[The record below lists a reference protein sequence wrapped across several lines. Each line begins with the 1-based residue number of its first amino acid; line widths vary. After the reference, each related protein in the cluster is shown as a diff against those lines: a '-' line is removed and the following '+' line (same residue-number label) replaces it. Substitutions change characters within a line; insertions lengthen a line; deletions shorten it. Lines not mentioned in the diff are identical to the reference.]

1 MEVLMATEFS
11 AGGFLVRWI
20 FALILVFGTYNPTDY
35 SFVSWIMA
43 EGTQFSP
50 VIAVVGILLLI
61 GWTIF
66 LRATLM
72 SLGLVGIALGLA
84 LFGAIVWM
92 MVDFGVINVEATGVL
107 TYVALVLLSLILAVG
122 MSWSHIRRRLTGQF
136 DVDDRDD

>member
-1 MEVLMATEFS
+1 MATEFS
-11 AGGFLVRWI
+11 AGSFFGRWI

-35 SFVSWIMA
+35 SFVSWIMSDGFEFA
-43 EGTQFSP
+43 P

-66 LRATLM
+66 LRATLL
-72 SLGLVGIALGLA
+72 SLGVIGIALGLA

-92 MVDFGVINVEATGVL
+92 MVDFGLIDMEATGVL
-107 TYVALVLLSLILAVG
+107 TYVALVLLSLILAIG

>member
-1 MEVLMATEFS
+1 MATEFS
-11 AGGFLVRWI
+11 AGSFLGRWI

-35 SFVSWIMA
+35 SFISWITA

-50 VIAVVGILLLI
+50 VIAVVGVLLLI
-61 GWTIF
+61 GWTMF

-72 SLGLVGIALGLA
+72 SLGIIGIALGLA

-92 MVDFGVINVEATGVL
+92 MVDFGLINMEATGVL
-107 TYVALVLLSLILAVG
+107 TYVALVLLSLILAIG
-122 MSWSHIRRRLTGQF
+122 MSWSHIRRRLSGQF

>member
-1 MEVLMATEFS
+1 MATEFS
-11 AGGFLVRWI
+11 AGGFLGRWI
-20 FALILVFGTYNPTDY
+20 FALILVFGSYNPTDY
-35 SFVSWIMA
+35 SFVSWVMA

-72 SLGLVGIALGLA
+72 SLGVVGIALGLA

-92 MVDFGVINVEATGVL
+92 MVDFGLINMEATGVL

-136 DVDDRDD
+136 DVDDRED